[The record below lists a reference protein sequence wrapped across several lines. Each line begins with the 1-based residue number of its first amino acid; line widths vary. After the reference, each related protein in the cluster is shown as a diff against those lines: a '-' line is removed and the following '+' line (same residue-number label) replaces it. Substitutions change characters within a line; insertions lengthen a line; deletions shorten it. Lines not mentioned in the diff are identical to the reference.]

1 MRGVLDILRARPSS
15 DPRID
20 ERAATAM
27 TTSTPTPGAA
37 ARRDSVVSAD
47 RFADRPAPGPARRP
61 AARSPRAGRI
71 PFLAAG
77 LAVLLAAAGVVA
89 LPADA
94 ALAATTIDVSTTA
107 DGDANSACTN
117 ASVTT
122 TAPNTPVTLRNALC
136 VAGNTASATTIRIG
150 SGVYQLTQGEI
161 AFGQKP
167 GADITLV
174 RSGGGTTEIVGDG
187 QHRVLDID
195 PNLVGGISV
204 TLHDLTVRG
213 GVDDLAQP
221 GSQGSGGFGGAGIIA
236 GSGADASV
244 AGDSLTLLYVTVTG
258 NTVKAHASPTVNS
271 GGGGVQFIGGSLTI
285 TGSTISGN
293 SSNAGPGGG
302 VYYEA
307 AAGRSGESLTVTN
320 STFSNNTVANASTY
334 PSGGAGI
341 SVAGVTGSTAS
352 ITGSTFTGNTGSA
365 TGTGGA
371 AGGAIRLAP
380 AGTSSGAG
388 TATVNSNRLIGNRAI
403 AGAGSQVAVD
413 TTTTAL
419 HYNDIRPAAADT
431 APVVT
436 ASPATAVDATQN
448 WWGCATAPGGA
459 GCPTVT
465 AGIPVTPSLVF
476 TADATPATV
485 SAPGARATIGAS
497 FVRDSAG
504 TAFAAN
510 LLGAFSEAATFST
523 DTGTLDSASVVLS
536 SGTASAQLTTPST
549 PGRSTVTVTY
559 GGLAKQ
565 VVVTAPQA
573 PAFTSGS
580 SATFTAGTAGSFTIT
595 TTGYPTA
602 AITRTAGALPA
613 GLTLTDNGDGTAS
626 LAGTP
631 TGSDSVTL
639 SLKADNGSA
648 SPATQQLTVTVR
660 QAAAITSAA
669 TTTFVTGSAGSF
681 TVTASGSPKPTLTAS
696 GALPAGVTFVDNGD
710 GTATLAGTPSAG
722 TGGQYQLSITASN
735 GVGANAV
742 QPFTLTVNA
751 PPTIDGGATASAT
764 AATGS
769 AFSRTITTTAGYPT
783 ATTITETG
791 ALPAGVTF
799 TDNGDGTATL
809 AGTPAALS
817 GGIYS
822 LQISAGNGVGTAAT
836 QQLTLTVTQAP
847 AVTSDPSSQSTT
859 VGTSVAFSA
868 AATGYP
874 TPSIQWQKSTDGGI
888 TFADIT
894 DETSGTLSLTATA
907 DLDGAWFRAVFTNG
921 TGSATTTA
929 ASLAVG
935 TGPAITSAATAT
947 ISGDGATQTISI
959 TASGKPTPTLA
970 LTDGAVPGLVFATG
984 TGTGTGAGTAT
995 LTGVP
1000 TSAGEFTLKLSASNE
1015 HGTGTQTLV
1024 VTVQQKTAITSPSGA
1039 DFAVGSPG
1047 SFTVTTDGGYPTPA
1061 SLELDGDVPEGLTFV
1076 DDGDGTG
1083 TLSGTPATGTGG
1095 VASVDVVATTAP
1107 GHVARQTLTITVGET
1122 AAVTGPA
1129 RVDATAG
1136 VPFSATV
1143 TTAGGY
1149 PTAVT
1154 LTAGPLPA
1162 GVDFVDE
1169 GDGTGTL
1176 SGTVAEAGSSVIT
1189 ITATNATGA
1198 TTAQVTLVVAEPAV
1212 VPLPLILPTLTGSL
1226 TGVPA
1231 QLEQGQSFTVS
1242 GSGFAPH
1249 APITLGLYSTPTTL
1263 ATVEADETGAFTQTL
1278 TVPADFAVGDH
1289 TVVATGIGADGA
1301 ARYLGAPTTVSAAD
1315 VDPGDGGTTPGGGA
1329 GGGTGS
1335 GGSGATGSG
1344 SGSGSGLAATGV
1356 GEAWMLAAALAVLA
1370 LLAGIRLVVARR
1382 RAA

>member
-1 MRGVLDILRARPSS
+1 
-15 DPRID
+15 
-20 ERAATAM
+20 M
-27 TTSTPTPGAA
+27 TTSTPTP
-37 ARRDSVVSAD
+37 VSAAL
-47 RFADRPAPGPARRP
+47 RASAPAADHPDLRP
-61 AARSPRAGRI
+61 AARSPRVRRT
-71 PFLAAG
+71 PLLAAG

-117 ASVTT
+117 STVTSV
-122 TAPNTPVTLRNALC
+122 ATPVTLRNALC

-161 AFGQKP
+161 AFGQKS
-167 GADITLV
+167 GANITLE

-244 AGDSLTLLYVTVTG
+244 AGDSLTLLYVNVTG

-307 AAGRSGESLTVTN
+307 APGRSGESLTVTN
-320 STFSNNTVANASTY
+320 STFSSNTVANASTY

-352 ITGSTFTGNTGSA
+352 ITGSTFTGNIGSA
-365 TGTGGA
+365 TGAGGA
-371 AGGAIRLAP
+371 SGGAIRLAP

-388 TATVNSNRLIGNRAI
+388 AATVNSNRLIGNRAT

-436 ASPATAVDATQN
+436 ASPASAVDATQN
-448 WWGCATAPGGA
+448 WWGCPTAPGGT

-476 TADATPATV
+476 AATATPATV
-485 SAPGARATIGAS
+485 SAPGARSTILAS
-497 FVRDSAG
+497 FATDSAG
-504 TAFAAN
+504 TAIDPN

-523 DTGTLDSASVVLS
+523 DSGTLDSTSVPLS
-536 SGTASAQLTTPST
+536 RGAASAQLTTPTT

-565 VVVTAPQA
+565 AVVTAPQA
-573 PAFTSGS
+573 PAFTSAS
-580 SATFTAGTAGSFTIT
+580 SVAFTAGTAGSFTIT
-595 TTGYPTA
+595 TTGYPAA

-613 GLTLTDNGDGTAS
+613 GLTFTDNGDGTAT

-631 TGSDSVTL
+631 TASGSVTL
-639 SLKADNGSA
+639 SLTADNGSA
-648 SPATQQLTVTVR
+648 SPAAQQLAVTVR
-660 QAAAITSAA
+660 KAATITSAA
-669 TTTFVTGSAGSF
+669 AATFATGAAGSF
-681 TVTASGSPKPTLTAS
+681 TVTTTGSPTPVLTES
-696 GALPAGVTFVDNGD
+696 GALPSGVTFVDNGD
-710 GTATLAGTPSAG
+710 GTATLAGTPAAG
-722 TGGQYQLSITASN
+722 TGGQYQLTITASN

-751 PPTIDGGATASAT
+751 PPTLGGGATATAT
-764 AATGS
+764 AATGT

-783 ATTITETG
+783 ATTITESG
-791 ALPAGVTF
+791 ALPAGLTF

-809 AGTPAALS
+809 AGTPGALS
-817 GGIYS
+817 GGVYV
-822 LQISAGNGVGTAAT
+822 LQISAGNGVGSAA
-836 QQLTLTVTQAP
+836 QQLTLTVNQAP
-847 AVTSDPSSQSTT
+847 AVTANPASQSTT
-859 VGTSVAFSA
+859 VGSQVAFTAS
-868 AATGYP
+868 ATGYP
-874 TPSIQWQKSTDGGI
+874 APSIQWQQRAAGATA
-888 TFADIT
+888 FADIA
-894 DETSGTLSLTATA
+894 DATSGTLTLTATA
-907 DLDGAWFRAVFTNG
+907 QLDGSAYRAVFTNG
-921 TGSATTTA
+921 AGTATTTVA
-929 ASLAVG
+929 DLAVG
-935 TGPAITSAATAT
+935 TGPAITSDAAVT
-947 ISGDGATQTISI
+947 ISGDGAAQTITI
-959 TASGKPTPTLA
+959 TTTGKPTPTVA
-970 LTDGAVPGLVFATG
+970 LTDGSVPGLTFAAG
-984 TGTGTGAGTAT
+984 SGADAGTAT

-1000 TSAGEFTLKLSASNE
+1000 TASGVFTLQLSAANE

-1024 VTVQQKTAITSPSGA
+1024 VTVQQKTAITSPSDAAFTAGDA
-1039 DFAVGSPG
+1039 G

-1061 SLELDGDVPEGLTFV
+1061 ALELDGDLPDGLSFV
-1076 DDGDGTG
+1076 DNGDGTA
-1083 TLSGTPATGTGG
+1083 TLFGTPESGTGG
-1095 VASVDVVATTAP
+1095 VSTVDVVATTAP
-1107 GHVARQTLTITVGET
+1107 GHVTRQTLTITIGET
-1122 AAVTGPA
+1122 AEITGPD

-1143 TTAGGY
+1143 TTSAGY
-1149 PTAVT
+1149 PSVVT
-1154 LTAGPLPA
+1154 LTTGTLPA
-1162 GVDFVDE
+1162 GVDFVDN
-1169 GDGTGTL
+1169 GDGTATL
-1176 SGTVAEAGSSVIT
+1176 SGAVAAAGSSVIT
-1189 ITATNATGA
+1189 VTATNDTGA
-1198 TTAQVTLVVAEPAV
+1198 TSADVTLVVAEPAV
-1212 VPLPLILPTLTGSL
+1212 VPLPLILPTFTGSL
-1226 TGVPA
+1226 TGVPDH
-1231 QLEQGQSFTVS
+1231 LEQGQTFTVR

-1249 APITLGLYSTPTTL
+1249 APITLGLYSTPTRL
-1263 ATVEADETGAFTQTL
+1263 ATVEADDAGAFTATL
-1278 TVPADFAVGDH
+1278 TVPNDFAVGDH
-1289 TVVATGIGADGA
+1289 TVVAAGIGADGT

-1315 VDPGDGGTTPGGGA
+1315 VDPGDGGTTPGGG
-1329 GGGTGS
+1329 S
-1335 GGSGATGSG
+1335 GGSG
-1344 SGSGSGLAATGV
+1344 SGSGSGGSSSPSGLAATGV
-1356 GEAWMLAAALAVLA
+1356 GEGWMLAAALALLA

-1382 RAA
+1382 RAAA